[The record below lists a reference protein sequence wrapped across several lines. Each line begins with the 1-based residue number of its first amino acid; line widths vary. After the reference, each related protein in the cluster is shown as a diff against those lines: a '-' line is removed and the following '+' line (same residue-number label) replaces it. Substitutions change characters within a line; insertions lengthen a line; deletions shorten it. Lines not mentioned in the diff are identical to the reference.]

1 MWTHKRVLVL
11 MMTIFRKRFIQSQ
24 VRDER
29 GIIWHRK
36 LLLANLLVSL
46 DIESDRGNAMQPILL
61 LATRR
66 SSRQP
71 HLLYSVVTASG
82 NDVM

>member
-1 MWTHKRVLVL
+1 MRYG
-11 MMTIFRKRFIQSQ
+11 FR
-24 VRDER
+24 
-29 GIIWHRK
+29 
-36 LLLANLLVSL
+36 ANHLVSL
-46 DIESDRGNAMQPILL
+46 NMESDHGNAMQPILL

-71 HLLYSVVTASG
+71 HLLYSVVPASG